1 MAYWLTERSA
11 WSQSHIHEPQ
21 SEQLDL
27 NISII
32 QNILE
37 VGSRLQRLMSQ
48 ILPWQ
53 ELFHMWTAFF
63 DMN

>member
-21 SEQLDL
+21 IEQLDL

-37 VGSRLQRLMSQ
+37 VGSRLQLLMSQ
-48 ILPWQ
+48 ILP
-53 ELFHMWTAFF
+53 
-63 DMN
+63 